1 MMIDMMKTA
10 RKHVMKHYLMI
21 TRWTRENPAFWVE
34 EFWILEIPSYI
45 FANAYFYPALR
56 VDGLFAIILP
66 NIHVVVTNGNHIPQE
81 NGTKNGSPVL
91 MELLRT
97 ASRAQVLSTFCLTQ
111 YRMPTETRGSQC
123 SVASRE

>member
-45 FANAYFYPALR
+45 FATAYFYLALR
-56 VDGLFAIILP
+56 VDRLVLTLVLEIR
-66 NIHVVVTNGNHIPQE
+66 VVVTNGDHIP
-81 NGTKNGSPVL
+81 
-91 MELLRT
+91 
-97 ASRAQVLSTFCLTQ
+97 
-111 YRMPTETRGSQC
+111 
-123 SVASRE
+123 